1 MLIGHF
7 GVALG
12 LKRFAPTINLIWLS
26 IAATGIDLLLWILVL
41 AGVESV
47 ITPENYGQI
56 HYLQFIFPF
65 SHSLAGVVAYSILF
79 AILGYLF
86 TRRSSRAVSATVM
99 FIAMF
104 SHWVLDFLVHPEQLP
119 LVGETSPKVGLGL
132 WNSLPIALA
141 LEALIFV
148 IGLIMYYRG
157 TRPKNN
163 TGRFGPAILFVIVAI
178 ISLVGQ
184 AVSST
189 PVESDMVA
197 GSSLGLLLIVIFI
210 GGWMDASRRPLRN

>member
-47 ITPENYGQI
+47 IIPENYGQL

-65 SHSLAGVVAYSILF
+65 SHSLTGVIAYSVLF
-79 AILGYLF
+79 AILGFAF
-86 TRRSSRAVSATVM
+86 TRRSSRPVAAAVL
-99 FIAMF
+99 FFAMF
-104 SHWVLDFLVHPEQLP
+104 SHWLLDLLVHPEQLP
-119 LVGETSPKVGLGL
+119 IAGESAPKVGLGL
-132 WNSLPIALA
+132 WNTLPAAIA
-141 LEALIFV
+141 LEALIFL
-148 IGLIMYYRG
+148 IGLVMYYRG

-163 TGRFGPAILFVIVAI
+163 TGRFGPAILFVIVALV
-178 ISLVGQ
+178 SLIGQ
-184 AVSST
+184 AVSSA
-189 PVESDMVA
+189 PADSQIIA
-197 GSSLGLLLIVIFI
+197 ASSLGLLIIVIFI
-210 GGWMDASRRPLRN
+210 GGWFDAHRRPLRN

>member
-41 AGVESV
+41 AGVETV
-47 ITPENYGQI
+47 ITPENYGQL

-132 WNSLPIALA
+132 WNTLPAALA

-178 ISLVGQ
+178 VSLVGQ

>member
-41 AGVESV
+41 AGVETV
-47 ITPENYGQI
+47 ITPENYGQL

-65 SHSLAGVVAYSILF
+65 SHSLAGVVAYSVLF

-132 WNSLPIALA
+132 WNTLPAALA

-148 IGLIMYYRG
+148 VGLIMYYRG

-178 ISLVGQ
+178 VSLVGQ

>member
-47 ITPENYGQI
+47 ITPENYGQL

-132 WNSLPIALA
+132 WNTLPAALA

-178 ISLVGQ
+178 VSLVGQ